1 MKRKTRKAFSL
12 IEVLIAILLLS
23 LITLFL
29 IPAVTSNLENSRKI
43 KDIPYTSFI
52 LEKAIETSRNKQI
65 GHRENKEIN
74 GKNVE
79 ISVEKYENQV
89 LTANYKKIR
98 ASFEGQSFELI
109 EACNEEGF

>member
-43 KDIPYTSFI
+43 KDIPYISFI
-52 LEKAIETSRNKQI
+52 LKKAIETSRNKPI

>member
-1 MKRKTRKAFSL
+1 MRKTRRAFSL
-12 IEVLIAILLLS
+12 IEVLFAILLLS
-23 LITLFL
+23 LITLFML
-29 IPAVTSNLENSRKI
+29 PAVTSNLENSRKI
-43 KDIPYTSFI
+43 KDVPDTSFI
-52 LEKAIETSRNKQI
+52 LQEAIETSRNKPI

-79 ISVEKYENQV
+79 ISVEKYKNPV

-109 EACNEEGF
+109 EACDEKGF

>member
-1 MKRKTRKAFSL
+1 MRKTRRAFSL

-23 LITLFL
+23 LITLFML
-29 IPAVTSNLENSRKI
+29 PAVTSNLENSRKI
-43 KDIPYTSFI
+43 KDVPDTSFI
-52 LEKAIETSRNKQI
+52 LQEAIEKSRNKPI

-79 ISVEKYENQV
+79 ISVEKYKNPV

-109 EACNEEGF
+109 EVCDEKGF

>member
-1 MKRKTRKAFSL
+1 MRKTRRAFSL

-23 LITLFL
+23 LITLFML
-29 IPAVTSNLENSRKI
+29 PAVTSNLENSRKI
-43 KDIPYTSFI
+43 KDVPETSFI
-52 LEKAIETSRNKQI
+52 LQEAIEISRNKPI

-79 ISVEKYENQV
+79 ISVENYKNSV

-109 EACNEEGF
+109 EACDEKGF

>member
-1 MKRKTRKAFSL
+1 MRKTRGAFSL
-12 IEVLIAILLLS
+12 IEVLFAILLLS
-23 LITLFL
+23 LITLFML
-29 IPAVTSNLENSRKI
+29 PAVTNNLENSRKI
-43 KDIPYTSFI
+43 KDVPDTSFI
-52 LEKAIETSRNKQI
+52 LQEAIEKSRNKPI

-79 ISVEKYENQV
+79 ISVEKYENSV
-89 LTANYKKIR
+89 LKANYKKIS

>member
-1 MKRKTRKAFSL
+1 SIRHRNVTGDQTYALPIS
-12 IEVLIAILLLS
+12 I
-23 LITLFL
+23 
-29 IPAVTSNLENSRKI
+29 TSNLENSRKI

-52 LEKAIETSRNKQI
+52 LEKAIETSRNKPS

>member
-1 MKRKTRKAFSL
+1 MRKTRRAFSL

-23 LITLFL
+23 IITLFL
-29 IPAVTSNLENSRKI
+29 LPAVTRNLENSRKI
-43 KDIPYTSFI
+43 KDVPDTSFI
-52 LEKAIETSRNKQI
+52 LQEAIEKSRNKPI

-79 ISVEKYENQV
+79 ISVEKYKNPV
-89 LTANYKKIR
+89 LKANYKKIR

>member
-1 MKRKTRKAFSL
+1 MRKTRRAFSL

-23 LITLFL
+23 IITLFL
-29 IPAVTSNLENSRKI
+29 LPAVTRNLENSRKI
-43 KDIPYTSFI
+43 KDVPDTSFI
-52 LEKAIETSRNKQI
+52 LQEAIEKSRNKPI
-65 GHRENKEIN
+65 GHREKREIN

-79 ISVEKYENQV
+79 ISVEKYENPV

>member
-1 MKRKTRKAFSL
+1 MRKTRRAFSL

-23 LITLFL
+23 IITLFL
-29 IPAVTSNLENSRKI
+29 LPAVTSNLENSRKI
-43 KDIPYTSFI
+43 KDVPDTSFI
-52 LEKAIETSRNKQI
+52 LQEAIEKSRNKPI

-79 ISVEKYENQV
+79 ISVEKYKNPV
-89 LTANYKKIR
+89 LKANYKKIR

-109 EACNEEGF
+109 EACDEEGF

>member
-1 MKRKTRKAFSL
+1 MRKTRRAFSL

-23 LITLFL
+23 IITLFL
-29 IPAVTSNLENSRKI
+29 LPAVTSNLENSIKI
-43 KDIPYTSFI
+43 KDVPDTSFI
-52 LEKAIETSRNKQI
+52 LQEAIEKSRNKPI
-65 GHRENKEIN
+65 GHSENKEIN

-79 ISVEKYENQV
+79 ISVEKYKNPV

>member
-1 MKRKTRKAFSL
+1 MRKTRRAFSL

-23 LITLFL
+23 IITLFL
-29 IPAVTSNLENSRKI
+29 LPAVTSNLENSRKI
-43 KDIPYTSFI
+43 KDVPDTSFI
-52 LEKAIETSRNKQI
+52 LQEAIEKSRNKPI
-65 GHRENKEIN
+65 GHRENKVIN

-79 ISVEKYENQV
+79 ISVEKYKNPV
-89 LTANYKKIR
+89 LKANYKKIR

>member
-1 MKRKTRKAFSL
+1 MRKTRRAFSL

-23 LITLFL
+23 IITLFL
-29 IPAVTSNLENSRKI
+29 LPAVTSNLENSRKI
-43 KDIPYTSFI
+43 KDVPDTSFI
-52 LEKAIETSRNKQI
+52 LQEAIEKSRNKPI

-79 ISVEKYENQV
+79 ISIEKYENTV

>member
-1 MKRKTRKAFSL
+1 MRKTRKAFSL
-12 IEVLIAILLLS
+12 IEVLFAILLLS
-23 LITLFL
+23 LITLFML
-29 IPAVTSNLENSRKI
+29 PAVTSNLENSRKI
-43 KDIPYTSFI
+43 KDVPDISFI
-52 LEKAIETSRNKQI
+52 LQEAIEKSRNKPI

-79 ISVEKYENQV
+79 ISVEKYKNPV

-109 EACNEEGF
+109 EACDEKGF